1 LKLEYL
7 TEINIDYPKDDLI
20 RLYDFD
26 QAEARKFKSEIEDL
40 IMKNKKTIDLISLD
54 YIHQVNCSLV
64 LKIGAQDRGIQ
75 KKDEE
80 TFDCELTHSKFREM
94 IDLIQ
99 PFTLKNTTGYQWLY
113 DLDPTISKTEFL
125 FSPKGNW

>member
-1 LKLEYL
+1 MKLEYL
-7 TEINIDYPKDDLI
+7 TAINPNFPDDDLI

-26 QAEARKFKSEIEDL
+26 QIEARKLQNVIRNL
-40 IMKNKKTIDLISLD
+40 ILKKEKTIDLTSLD
-54 YIHQVNCSLV
+54 FIDRVNCSLI

-75 KKDEE
+75 KIDNE
-80 TFDCELTHSKFREM
+80 TFDCELTHSTFREM

-99 PFTLKNTTGYQWLY
+99 PFTHQNSSGYQWLY

-125 FSPKGNW
+125 FSPRGDW